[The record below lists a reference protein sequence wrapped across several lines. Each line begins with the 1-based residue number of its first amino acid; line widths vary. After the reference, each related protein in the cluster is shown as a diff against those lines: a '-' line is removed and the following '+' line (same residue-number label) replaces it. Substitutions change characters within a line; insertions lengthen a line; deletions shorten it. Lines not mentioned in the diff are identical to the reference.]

1 MHYYLI
7 VKSFKMSG
15 YADLTIDNFDKK
27 DITSTLLE
35 KDPEL
40 YLEYLKLC
48 IDNKID
54 IESEINSKVYETW
67 YSNHLMCL
75 GYLVGD
81 LKDSE
86 QSMNYTFYGSNSSIS
101 ENLGIEIL
109 NALVK
114 LGVDLYSKS
123 YYDINIFQ
131 HLITDGM
138 LTNRINNDR
147 FKQSVFNLKR
157 SPSP

>member
-67 YSNHLMCL
+67 YSNHGC
-75 GYLVGD
+75 VWV
-81 LKDSE
+81 
-86 QSMNYTFYGSNSSIS
+86 I
-101 ENLGIEIL
+101 
-109 NALVK
+109 
-114 LGVDLYSKS
+114 
-123 YYDINIFQ
+123 
-131 HLITDGM
+131 
-138 LTNRINNDR
+138 
-147 FKQSVFNLKR
+147 
-157 SPSP
+157 